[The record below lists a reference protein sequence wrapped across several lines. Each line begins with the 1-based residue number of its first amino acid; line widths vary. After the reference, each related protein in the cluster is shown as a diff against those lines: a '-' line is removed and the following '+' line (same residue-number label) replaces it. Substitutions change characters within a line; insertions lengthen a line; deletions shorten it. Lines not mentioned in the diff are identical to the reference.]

1 MNLYQS
7 LNNNKNILLIFG
19 GFASHPSHFIP
30 FIPQNYDLILLYRY
44 QNLDFS
50 KLKSCLNHLSKDC
63 KITLVGFSMGVFIA
77 RVFMESLQDTDC
89 FVRKIAINGTEFG
102 IHSKF
107 GIPPKLFKLTQKT
120 FDLEVFKRNLFGEF
134 LSCTSDFIFLDSPIL
149 REELSFFITACERFQ
164 TISSEIVWSE
174 SIVSNRD
181 LVFNAEFQK
190 NFWIHFKNNKTRILE
205 LDAPHFVFFNW
216 HF

>member
-50 KLKSCLNHLSKDC
+50 ELKSCLNHLSKDC

-120 FDLEVFKRNLFGEF
+120 FDLEAFKRNLFGEF
-134 LSCTSDFIFLDSPIL
+134 
-149 REELSFFITACERFQ
+149 
-164 TISSEIVWSE
+164 
-174 SIVSNRD
+174 
-181 LVFNAEFQK
+181 
-190 NFWIHFKNNKTRILE
+190 
-205 LDAPHFVFFNW
+205 
-216 HF
+216 